1 MSLVSL
7 NVLKDYSG
15 NFTRG
20 LESSTLLLVEGQAV
34 MLVWRCSGL
43 YYNHWFCRLM
53 AEEALTE
60 KEDKIFLE
68 RMISLVVILY
78 VACLCIRIAHIH
90 GEVNLIFLYI
100 PSFLHFPAL
109 HQLTATLD
117 DILMRTRDP
126 EAIFPCSITENSPW
140 MGHWRSQWDHKEEL
154 IPECR
159 SFQSPLSSTCA
170 FEPSTLPL
178 RYVAAQ
184 DRRYLHHREGGQ
196 SACLVRLEEA
206 NSNFYTHSLW

>member
-1 MSLVSL
+1 
-7 NVLKDYSG
+7 
-15 NFTRG
+15 
-20 LESSTLLLVEGQAV
+20 
-34 MLVWRCSGL
+34 
-43 YYNHWFCRLM
+43 M

-60 KEDKIFLE
+60 KEDKIFPE

-140 MGHWRSQWDHKEEL
+140 MGH
-154 IPECR
+154 
-159 SFQSPLSSTCA
+159 
-170 FEPSTLPL
+170 
-178 RYVAAQ
+178 
-184 DRRYLHHREGGQ
+184 
-196 SACLVRLEEA
+196 
-206 NSNFYTHSLW
+206 